1 MTRTLRL
8 ILAAVVTLCATA
20 CASYKD
26 IKVTGCE
33 LTAIVPRGLTSFD
46 ATMDISVS
54 NPASEITLSEMN
66 ALVKL
71 RQEPCLHL
79 TAEDVTIAPR
89 SENVYT
95 VIFHGDLDGE
105 FNPFSL
111 LPLLRQKDFSE
122 VTIDLGF
129 RGTLRSGL
137 GKYFEYKDI
146 PVTDL
151 LPQQ

>member
-95 VIFHGDLDGE
+95 VIFHGDLFRDY
-105 FNPFSL
+105 FFLCRFRRRRFLRLWVAILCL
-111 LPLLRQKDFSE
+111 LCFFPLGIWNK
-122 VTIDLGF
+122 ID
-129 RGTLRSGL
+129 
-137 GKYFEYKDI
+137 YF
-146 PVTDL
+146 
-151 LPQQ
+151 